1 LEKIDNPVDIIA
13 EQMKVPKEIKD
24 ELDNY
29 AFTNL
34 LISIALMIYM
44 IVINLLYL
52 DADITIFSTSI
63 KVLSMLLISID
74 IAFFEIGYRKD
85 NVRVWVNAFELLVC
99 SILVLSMQYIY
110 LYANELL
117 KNLCMLIPV
126 FCSIYYVGKI
136 IVMQIVATKKY
147 QNNLS
152 DVKDLVKDEEEGYLD
167 DVQENDIAKQV
178 NDIEEKKKQE
188 KQILKQAK
196 KEKKK

>member
-1 LEKIDNPVDIIA
+1 MEKIDNPVDIIA